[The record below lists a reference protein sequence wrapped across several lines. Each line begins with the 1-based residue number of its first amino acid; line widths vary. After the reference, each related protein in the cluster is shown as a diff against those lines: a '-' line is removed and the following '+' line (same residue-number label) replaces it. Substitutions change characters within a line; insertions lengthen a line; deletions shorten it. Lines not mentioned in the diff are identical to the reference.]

1 MGRRG
6 RFRKEP
12 LEVTCTVG
20 GALGQ
25 RLPSCMLGGR
35 PRRVG
40 GVADI
45 RVDVVRVVSP
55 QCDSAQLKDLVA
67 VAT

>member
-1 MGRRG
+1 
-6 RFRKEP
+6 
-12 LEVTCTVG
+12 
-20 GALGQ
+20 
-25 RLPSCMLGGR
+25 MLGGR
-35 PRRVG
+35 PGRVG

-45 RVDVVRVVSP
+45 RVDVVGVPSP